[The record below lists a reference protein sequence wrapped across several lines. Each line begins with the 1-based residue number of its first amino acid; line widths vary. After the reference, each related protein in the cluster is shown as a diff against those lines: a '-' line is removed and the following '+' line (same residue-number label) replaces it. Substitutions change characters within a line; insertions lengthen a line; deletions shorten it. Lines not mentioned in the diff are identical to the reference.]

1 MKSFQIAWKDFL
13 IQIRDRKTFILMIC
27 MPLLLTA
34 ILGAALQGVFGSTES
49 LSMKIGVYKP
59 DNDSLADSLVNE
71 VLKGK
76 DLKDSIEVVEVQSEE
91 ILEKMIV
98 EEKVDV
104 GMILPEKWSDG
115 IENGS
120 LETVEILADPSKEI
134 PSSVLSSIVTS
145 FTERVN
151 AISVSTKLVVSNL
164 AMAQP
169 VSTISQN
176 LDEIGRNVASELQKK
191 ADLQSSMLVD
201 KQPIGEKMVTS
212 MQYYA
217 AAMAAMF
224 LLFNMTVGAKSIIKE
239 RSTETLSRLLSTPT
253 SKQSILFGK
262 FLGVF
267 YFATMQFSLFVVV
280 TYLGFNV
287 YWGDNILQILLVG
300 ISYAISVSGLSMLL
314 AAILKE
320 EKSADTVGGMV
331 VQVLSL
337 LGGSMLPLAIF
348 PDTLKMIAT
357 IAPNNWALTSLLD
370 IMGGTTWG
378 ALYPTIGILL
388 GIGIVSVL
396 IGSVRLQVK

>member
-13 IQIRDRKTFILMIC
+13 IQIRDRKTFLLMIC

-34 ILGAALQGVFGSTES
+34 ILGAALQDVFGSTES
-49 LSMKIGVYKP
+49 LSMKIGVLKP
-59 DNDSLADSLVNE
+59 DNDSLADTLVNE
-71 VLKGK
+71 VLNGVE
-76 DLKDSIEVVEVQSEE
+76 LKDSIEIVEVQSEE
-91 ILEKMIV
+91 ILEHMIV

-115 IENGS
+115 IEKGN

-164 AMAQP
+164 AMAQQ
-169 VSTISQN
+169 VSTVNQD
-176 LDEIGRNVASELQKK
+176 LDAIGTSVVTELQEK
-191 ADLQSSMLVD
+191 ADLKSSMFVV

-267 YFATMQFSLFVVV
+267 YFATMQFFLFIVV

-287 YWGDNILQILLVG
+287 YWGDNIIQLIFVG
-300 ISYAISVSGLSMLL
+300 VSYSIAVSGLSMLF

-320 EKSADTVGGMV
+320 EKTADTVGGMV

-357 IAPNNWALTSLLD
+357 IAPNNWALTSLLE
-370 IMGGTTWG
+370 IMGGTTWESI
-378 ALYPTIGILL
+378 YPAIGVLL